1 MEQRQVKI
9 TTEFIKLDALLKFE
23 GLAGTGGAG
32 QRRDLHHAGPENP
45 PRRHRFAGRRDA
57 GSGMIVR
64 SIALDFFRN
73 YVHLDARFSPEV
85 NVIYGENAQGKTN
98 LLEAVAYLSTASSH
112 RARYD
117 RELIQFGVDH
127 AFVKAEVSA
136 RGRDFTLEARLGRG
150 VRRQLYSN
158 GVRLK
163 SAGELSGVLNT
174 VLFCPE
180 DLYLIREGAAT
191 RRRFLDGCI
200 CQLRPKYAEALAEY
214 RRLYEHKVR
223 ILRDWEEHPSLLDT
237 LDEFNLRMAQTG
249 ALLIHYRA
257 HFVKRLREVTPPIHL
272 DFSGG
277 REELGL
283 AYETVSTVTDPEDS
297 PRSILPQLLAHQES
311 HRKAELES
319 RQCLSGPHKDD
330 LTVELNGMSA
340 KTFASQ
346 GQTRTAAL
354 SLKLASREIFYQETG
369 EWPVLLLDDV
379 LSELDARRQE
389 FVLRRING
397 GQVFITCCEDA
408 RLEGLEEG
416 KVFHIHGGALKP

>member
-1 MEQRQVKI
+1 
-9 TTEFIKLDALLKFE
+9 
-23 GLAGTGGAG
+23 
-32 QRRDLHHAGPENP
+32 
-45 PRRHRFAGRRDA
+45 
-57 GSGMIVR
+57 MIVH

-283 AYETVSTVTDPEDS
+283 TYETVSTVTNPEDS

-330 LTVELNGMSA
+330 LLVSIDGREA
-340 KTFASQ
+340 KQYASQ

-354 SLKLASREIFYQETG
+354 SLKLAEREIYHSAAG
-369 EWPVLLLDDV
+369 EYPVLLLDDV
-379 LSELDARRQE
+379 LSELDPRRQE
-389 FVLRRING
+389 FVLNRIAG
-397 GQVFITCCEDA
+397 GQVFITCCEDD
-408 RLEGLEEG
+408 RLAELLGG
-416 KVFHIHGGALKP
+416 KVLHVHAGALV

>member
-1 MEQRQVKI
+1 
-9 TTEFIKLDALLKFE
+9 
-23 GLAGTGGAG
+23 
-32 QRRDLHHAGPENP
+32 
-45 PRRHRFAGRRDA
+45 
-57 GSGMIVR
+57 MIVR

-163 SAGELSGVLNT
+163 SDGALSGVLNT
-174 VLFCPE
+174 VLFWPE

-257 HFVKRLREVTPPIHL
+257 HFVKRLREVTPPSIWT
-272 DFSGG
+272 FPAGG
-277 REELGL
+277 RSW
-283 AYETVSTVTDPEDS
+283 AWPMRRYPPS
-297 PRSILPQLLAHQES
+297 PTRRTAPGASSPSSWPIRRATGRRSWSPA
-311 HRKAELES
+311 
-319 RQCLSGPHKDD
+319 
-330 LTVELNGMSA
+330 SA
-340 KTFASQ
+340 SPAP
-346 GQTRTAAL
+346 TRTI
-354 SLKLASREIFYQETG
+354 SPWS
-369 EWPVLLLDDV
+369 
-379 LSELDARRQE
+379 
-389 FVLRRING
+389 
-397 GQVFITCCEDA
+397 
-408 RLEGLEEG
+408 
-416 KVFHIHGGALKP
+416 

>member
-1 MEQRQVKI
+1 
-9 TTEFIKLDALLKFE
+9 
-23 GLAGTGGAG
+23 
-32 QRRDLHHAGPENP
+32 
-45 PRRHRFAGRRDA
+45 
-57 GSGMIVR
+57 MIVH

-112 RARYD
+112 RARDD

-223 ILRDWEEHPSLLDT
+223 ILRDWEELAIT
-237 LDEFNLRMAQTG
+237 VFIR
-249 ALLIHYRA
+249 
-257 HFVKRLREVTPPIHL
+257 RLSPAKL
-272 DFSGG
+272 
-277 REELGL
+277 ELG
-283 AYETVSTVTDPEDS
+283 YEMREASTGE
-297 PRSILPQLLAHQES
+297 L
-311 HRKAELES
+311 KAEGT
-319 RQCLSGPHKDD
+319 SGHFFYDR
-330 LTVELNGMSA
+330 A
-340 KTFASQ
+340 K
-346 GQTRTAAL
+346 GR
-354 SLKLASREIFYQETG
+354 
-369 EWPVLLLDDV
+369 PV
-379 LSELDARRQE
+379 
-389 FVLRRING
+389 
-397 GQVFITCCEDA
+397 
-408 RLEGLEEG
+408 
-416 KVFHIHGGALKP
+416 ALKKALPEVYRLLEALTTPD

>member
-1 MEQRQVKI
+1 ME
-9 TTEFIKLDALLKFE
+9 IKPYL
-23 GLAGTGGAG
+23 
-32 QRRDLHHAGPENP
+32 RRPQFYETD
-45 PRRHRFAGRRDA
+45 
-57 GSGMIVR
+57 GM
-64 SIALDFFRN
+64 SIIWHGN
-73 YVHLDARFSPEV
+73 YVRWME
-85 NVIYGENAQGKTN
+85 
-98 LLEAVAYLSTASSH
+98 
-112 RARYD
+112 
-117 RELIQFGVDH
+117 
-127 AFVKAEVSA
+127 
-136 RGRDFTLEARLGRG
+136 EARTDFMDQLGFPYSRAVEAG
-150 VRRQLYSN
+150 IDFALTDISCKYRAMTRFGEELAITVFIRRLSPAKLELGYEMREAST
-158 GVRLK
+158 
-163 SAGELSGVLNT
+163 GELSGVLNT

-277 REELGL
+277 REKLGL

-340 KTFASQ
+340 KTVASQ